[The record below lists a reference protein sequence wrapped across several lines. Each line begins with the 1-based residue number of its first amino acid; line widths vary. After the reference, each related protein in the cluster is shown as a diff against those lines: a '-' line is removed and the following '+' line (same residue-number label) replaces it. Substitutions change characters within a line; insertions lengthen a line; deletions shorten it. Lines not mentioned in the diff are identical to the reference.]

1 MHTNKTE
8 EINTEDIQTVFD
20 KLISFRKTILDKNQ
34 EAIAE
39 EIRLNQNKISRLEK
53 QQGQL
58 PYLVAILLHYHN
70 QYRLDLNSVFNP
82 SAPVQQ
88 LPAKDDSLFDIVEG

>member
-1 MHTNKTE
+1 MNKTE
-8 EINTEDIQTVFD
+8 GYHTEDVQSVFD
-20 KLISFRKTILDKNQ
+20 KLILFRKTILDKNQ
-34 EAIAE
+34 DAIAE

-82 SAPVQQ
+82 SAPVRQ
-88 LPAKDDSLFDIVEG
+88 LPAPDDGLFDIVEG